1 MRHPRHSITPDDQ
14 AVRRFHTPPEPD
26 LPEDPDRHDDLPDV
40 NPGSNPDNP
49 GDQPHVREPGAPPDI
64 KAS

>member
-1 MRHPRHSITPDDQ
+1 MRHVNHCETHRDERAHPQ
-14 AVRRFHTPPEPD
+14 QPEPD
-26 LPEDPDRHDDLPDV
+26 LPEDPDREDDLPDV

-64 KAS
+64 KA

>member
-1 MRHPRHSITPDDQ
+1 MHNHWYTEVPGHPATHRT
-14 AVRRFHTPPEPD
+14 HTQPEPD
-26 LPEDPDRHDDLPDV
+26 LPEDPDRNDDLPDV

-64 KAS
+64 KA